1 MEVIPAVD
9 IRGGRCVRLYQGDYD
24 RETVFSEDP
33 VAMARHWERLGAP
46 RLHVVDLDG
55 ARAGQPVNDHIIA
68 ELLSAI
74 AIPVQVAGG
83 IRQLDVIGRYLEMG
97 ADRVVL
103 GTAAVHDQPLVSRA
117 CAMFREA
124 VVVAVDARRGR
135 VATAGWRE
143 ASRETPEGLM
153 RRLEELGVPRFI
165 FTDISR
171 DGTLRGPNFT
181 AIGRLVRA
189 FRTPVIASGGVSTV
203 EHLRRLEK
211 LGVEGAIVGR
221 ALYDGGPDL
230 GEALAAV
237 NGGHKT

>member
-33 VAMARHWERLGAP
+33 VAVARRWERLGAP

-55 ARAGQPVNDHIIA
+55 ARAGQPVNDRVIE
-68 ELLSAI
+68 ELLSAVEI
-74 AIPVQVAGG
+74 RVQVAGG
-83 IRQLDVIGRYLEMG
+83 IRQLDVIGCYLEMG

-103 GTAAVHDQPLVSRA
+103 GTAAVHDQPLIGRA
-117 CAMFREA
+117 CATFREA

-143 ASRETPEGLM
+143 ASGETPEGLM
-153 RRLEELGVPRFI
+153 RRLAEIGVRRFI

-171 DGTLRGPNFT
+171 DGTLRGPNFA

-189 FRTPVIASGGVSTV
+189 FRAPVIASGGVSSV
-203 EHLRRLEK
+203 EHLRRLAR

-221 ALYDGGPDL
+221 ALYDGGLEL
-230 GEALAAV
+230 GEALRAV
-237 NGGHKT
+237 R

>member
-33 VAMARHWERLGAP
+33 VAMACHWERLGAL

-55 ARAGQPVNDHIIA
+55 ARAGQPVNDRVI
-68 ELLSAI
+68 EKLLSTVE
-74 AIPVQVAGG
+74 IPVQVAGG
-83 IRQLDVIGRYLEMG
+83 IRELDVISRYLEMG

-103 GTAAVHDQPLVSRA
+103 GTAAVHDQPLVGRA
-117 CAMFREA
+117 CATFREG

-143 ASRETPEGLM
+143 ASGETPEGLM
-153 RRLEELGVPRFI
+153 RRLAELGVPRFI

-171 DGTLRGPNFT
+171 DGTLRGPNFA
-181 AIGRLVRA
+181 AIGRLVRV
-189 FRTPVIASGGVSTV
+189 FWTPVIASGGVSTV
-203 EHLRRLEK
+203 EHLRRLAK

-221 ALYDGGPDL
+221 ALYDGGLAL
-230 GEALAAV
+230 GEALAVAQRARR
-237 NGGHKT
+237 

>member
-55 ARAGQPVNDHIIA
+55 ARAGRPVNDRVIE
-68 ELLSAI
+68 ELLTAI
-74 AIPVQVAGG
+74 EIPVQVAGG
-83 IRQLDVIGRYLEMG
+83 IRQLDVIARYLEKG
-97 ADRVVL
+97 ADRVIL

-117 CAMFREA
+117 CAAFPGA
-124 VVVAVDARRGR
+124 VVVAVDVRRGR
-135 VATAGWRE
+135 VETAGWRE
-143 ASRETPEGLM
+143 ASGETPEGLM
-153 RRLEELGVPRFI
+153 RRLAELGVPRFI

-171 DGTLRGPNFT
+171 DGTLRGPNFA
-181 AIGRLVRA
+181 AIGRLARA
-189 FRTPVIASGGVSTV
+189 FRTPLIASGGVTTA
-203 EHLRRLEK
+203 EHLRRLAK

-221 ALYDGGPDL
+221 ALYDGGL
-230 GEALAAV
+230 ALQEALAAV
-237 NGGHKT
+237 RS

>member
-33 VAMARHWERLGAP
+33 VAMARHWERLGAL

-55 ARAGQPVNDHIIA
+55 ARAGQPVNDRVI
-68 ELLSAI
+68 EKLLATVEV
-74 AIPVQVAGG
+74 PVQVAGG

-103 GTAAVHDQPLVSRA
+103 GTAAVHDRPLVGEASD
-117 CAMFREA
+117 MFPGS

-143 ASRETPEGLM
+143 ASGETPEGLM
-153 RRLEELGVPRFI
+153 RRLAELGVPRFI
-165 FTDISR
+165 FTDIAR
-171 DGTLRGPNFT
+171 DGTLRGPNFA
-181 AIGRLVRA
+181 AIERLVRA

-203 EHLRRLEK
+203 EHLRRLAK

-221 ALYDGGPDL
+221 ALYDGGLEL

-237 NGGHKT
+237 QS